1 MTVARQE
8 PAQAASPT
16 QSAPPVAPAADDAQA
31 ALAQAVP
38 MRTAGG
44 LAAYGRKVWAVA
56 MKDLRAELRA
66 KEVFGTMAA
75 FSVLAVIVFGLAFD
89 LRVPDAASVAP
100 GVLWVV
106 VLFGGVLGLNR
117 SFGAEA
123 DRGTLAALLLAP
135 MDRSAIYFGKFLA
148 GLVFML
154 VTVALVLPVILVIFD
169 VSLFQPLN
177 LLGLFLGI
185 VGYVGVGTL
194 FAALTASTRA
204 RESMLPILLLPV
216 MIPVFVAGVGLTS
229 NLLDGRSLAA
239 VQRWLWMLAGYDVV
253 FLAVAYLVF
262 DMIWEEA

>member
-1 MTVARQE
+1 MTVARHE
-8 PAQAASPT
+8 PPQVA
-16 QSAPPVAPAADDAQA
+16 APPAAGDAQA
-31 ALAQAVP
+31 ALSQAVQ

-44 LAAYGRKVWAVA
+44 YVAFMRKVRAVA

-66 KEVFGTMAA
+66 KEVLGTMAA

-89 LRVPDAASVAP
+89 LRVPDAAGVAP
-100 GVLWVV
+100 GVLWAV

-135 MDRSAIYFGKFLA
+135 MDRSAIYFGKLLA
-148 GLVFML
+148 SFVFML

-177 LLGLFLGI
+177 LLGLFLGTL
-185 VGYVGVGTL
+185 GYVGVGTL

-239 VQRWLWMLAGYDVV
+239 MQRWLWMLAGYDVV
-253 FLAVAYLVF
+253 FLAIAYLVF